1 MGTGVSKNKLK
12 LTVAITFGPHRK
24 KEKKLA
30 LIGISALIIGGI
42 FLVVIKITQES
53 SLLPSVKIQKP
64 RTPEISL
71 EFLEDPRLEKLESLP
86 DTPKFE
92 GVPGRDNPF
101 LPY

>member
-1 MGTGVSKNKLK
+1 M
-12 LTVAITFGPHRK
+12 AITFGPHRK

-30 LIGISALIIGGI
+30 LITIAILIAGGAVLIGMK
-42 FLVVIKITQES
+42 LVQETKILPAVEIK
-53 SLLPSVKIQKP
+53 KP

-71 EFLEDPRLEKLESLP
+71 EFLKDPRLKKLESLP